1 MAVVGK
7 PVMIAFFLI
16 IGGDF
21 FPLGGMQVELRND
34 CTAVSNS
41 QLSWNNS
48 KCLSLRT
55 TDWVCGRDAP
65 ICITKAWQL
74 HFPLFLFSFSLLFE
88 SYEGIRLETILWV
101 CMYMHV
107 HVCLHMCVCVCIG
120 GWSGAACIQ
129 MLNSIPQDL
138 VVLRQVD
145 PHVHQLLLCK
155 SCLTP
160 QVIPHWTPSSS
171 L

>member
-107 HVCLHMCVCVCIG
+107 HVCLHMCVCVHRRLVWCCLYSNAEFYTPRFG
-120 GWSGAACIQ
+120 CSKTSGSSRTPAF
-129 MLNSIPQDL
+129 
-138 VVLRQVD
+138 VV
-145 PHVHQLLLCK
+145 
-155 SCLTP
+155 
-160 QVIPHWTPSSS
+160 
-171 L
+171 